1 MRVVKREI
9 YRKKTKREE
18 SMVLI
23 DRIEQTHAQK
33 AHKID

>member
-1 MRVVKREI
+1 MRVVKRKI

-23 DRIEQTHAQK
+23 DRTEQTHAQK
-33 AHKID
+33 ARKID